1 MSFNDNPLYPSRR
14 SLIGSAFAA
23 GALGLAGG
31 PAVAQELAP
40 TPECHDEPTEAQIE
54 GPFYTPR
61 SPERAD
67 LLERNARAQVID
79 LSGFVLTRKCQ
90 PVPRVLVDLWHAD
103 DRGDYDNRGYRY
115 RGHLVTDA
123 KGQFRFRT
131 NVPGLYPGRTRH
143 FHVKVLSVGRQLLTT
158 QLYFPNE
165 PGNARDEFFR
175 RDLTMRTAD
184 AGPELAARF
193 DIVLNL
199 R

>member
-1 MSFNDNPLYPSRR
+1 MEPLSRHSRR
-14 SLIGSAFAA
+14 S
-23 GALGLAGG
+23 
-31 PAVAQELAP
+31 VAESYR
-40 TPECHDEPTEAQIE
+40 
-54 GPFYTPR
+54 G
-61 SPERAD
+61 
-67 LLERNARAQVID
+67 
-79 LSGFVLTRKCQ
+79 CQ

-123 KGQFRFRT
+123 KGHFRFRT

-143 FHVKVLSVGRQLLTT
+143 FHVKILSVGRQLLTT

-165 PGNARDEFFR
+165 PGNTRDEFFR
-175 RDLTMRTAD
+175 RDLTMRIAE

>member
-1 MSFNDNPLYPSRR
+1 MSFEDHRLSPSRR
-14 SLIGSAFAA
+14 SLIGGAFAA
-23 GALGLAGG
+23 GALGLARG
-31 PAVAQELAP
+31 PALAQELAP
-40 TPECHDEPTEAQIE
+40 TPECHDEPTEPQIE

-61 SPERAD
+61 SPERGD
-67 LLERNARAQVID
+67 LLERNSRARIIE
-79 LSGFVLTRKCQ
+79 LSGFVVTRSCQ

-123 KGQFRFRT
+123 KGHYRFRT
-131 NVPGLYPGRTRH
+131 NLPGLYPGRTRH
-143 FHVKVLSVGRQLLTT
+143 FHVKILSVGRQLLTT

-165 PGNARDEFFR
+165 PGNLRDDFFR
-175 RDLTMRTAD
+175 PDLTMRTAD
-184 AGPELAARF
+184 AGAELTGRF

>member
-1 MSFNDNPLYPSRR
+1 
-14 SLIGSAFAA
+14 
-23 GALGLAGG
+23 
-31 PAVAQELAP
+31 
-40 TPECHDEPTEAQIE
+40 
-54 GPFYTPR
+54 
-61 SPERAD
+61 
-67 LLERNARAQVID
+67 
-79 LSGFVLTRKCQ
+79 
-90 PVPRVLVDLWHAD
+90 
-103 DRGDYDNRGYRY
+103 
-115 RGHLVTDA
+115 
-123 KGQFRFRT
+123 
-131 NVPGLYPGRTRH
+131 VPGLYPGRTRH